1 VCRYLVNQPPSEL
14 DNKHQIHVCVGNGM
28 RYDVHKAFKERFGIK
43 GVEIFGATE
52 GNCLLFNLDGKYGAC
67 GFIPHVH
74 RIITTLPIYM

>member
-1 VCRYLVNQPPSEL
+1 VNQPPSEL
-14 DNKHQIHVCVGNGM
+14 DNKHSIHVCVGNGM